1 MQPDLPRGTSIRNI
15 GGWFKGFLKAIDWVH
30 YTAVGGGGGGEPTVT
45 STSTDKAK
53 RYDEVCTFSN
63 PQKSLN
69 YNVALRNE
77 EVVDKDDVDKYIWQH
92 SSYALDDDGD
102 ILYGWVVSVLRKDGT
117 WEIIPS
123 TSSWNES
130 EVSFMPS
137 SIDVNKADQYARS
150 SDGYLRCRVN
160 YTMYAL

>member
-1 MQPDLPRGTSIRNI
+1 M
-15 GGWFKGFLKAIDWVH
+15 
-30 YTAVGGGGGGEPTVT
+30 
-45 STSTDKAK
+45 
-53 RYDEVCTFSN
+53 CTFSN

-123 TSSWNES
+123 L
-130 EVSFMPS
+130 
-137 SIDVNKADQYARS
+137 
-150 SDGYLRCRVN
+150 LRGMKVRFHLCHLLL
-160 YTMYAL
+160 M

>member
-1 MQPDLPRGTSIRNI
+1 MLHQIKQPCRLAVLGHMIYILLLYLSMDVLYAFLNPDETDNETRLMQPDLPRGTSIRNI

-102 ILYGWVVSVLRKDGT
+102 ILYGGCQCFT
-117 WEIIPS
+117 
-123 TSSWNES
+123 
-130 EVSFMPS
+130 
-137 SIDVNKADQYARS
+137 
-150 SDGYLRCRVN
+150 
-160 YTMYAL
+160 